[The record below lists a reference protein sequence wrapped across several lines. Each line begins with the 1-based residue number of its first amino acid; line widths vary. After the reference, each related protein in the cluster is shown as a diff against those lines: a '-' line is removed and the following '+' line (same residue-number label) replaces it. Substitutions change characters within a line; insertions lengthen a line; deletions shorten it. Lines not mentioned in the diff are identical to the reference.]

1 MDHQGGHES
10 SCGAGPMLV
19 QGWSDAG
26 RAAVMLA
33 QGWSDAGRAGL
44 MLTQLRAAFPVGA
57 FPHGHMYVMYFG
69 AVSPAQEGRSASGI
83 PAPAL
88 PFWKLVLALAAPMVQ
103 DGLLSGGDYSH
114 PGQTL
119 SELEEKAV

>member
-1 MDHQGGHES
+1 
-10 SCGAGPMLV
+10 MLV

-26 RAAVMLA
+26 RTGVMLL

-57 FPHGHMYVMYFG
+57 FPHGHRMYVMYFG
-69 AVSPAQEGRSASGI
+69 AVSPVQEGRSAVGI

-88 PFWKLVLALAAPMVQ
+88 LFWKLVLALAAPMV
-103 DGLLSGGDYSH
+103 
-114 PGQTL
+114 
-119 SELEEKAV
+119 